1 MPNVHLTLAEYS
13 APVAGEVLQSEVRR
27 QKLYRKWWFRLVGG
41 REGIV
46 RRVEESDNSGS
57 LVTSGSL
64 TTFPH
69 DIKCLFAFLPIN
81 QRQYARPFDE
91 AHLQRRTTHLE
102 NSVADV
108 IVLHRSLIPALPPT
122 PYFQMPV
129 VGQRF
134 KVVMSINAFQ
144 IPASRLTSRRLD
156 RGLFRSRADAFRTI
170 RTILRLSITL
180 PTPSEYILDP
190 STCPNICS
198 SNMMS
203 SPSSL
208 QTPMAVN
215 RNLSSSLQAIPRRVP
230 TVHPANVHFNE

>member
-1 MPNVHLTLAEYS
+1 MTRIPC
-13 APVAGEVLQSEVRR
+13 
-27 QKLYRKWWFRLVGG
+27 
-41 REGIV
+41 
-46 RRVEESDNSGS
+46 GS
-57 LVTSGSL
+57 RDVDRTHTCHNDGMCADYDDL
-64 TTFPH
+64 
-69 DIKCLFAFLPIN
+69 IN
-81 QRQYARPFDE
+81 LLNLCHE
-91 AHLQRRTTHLE
+91 
-102 NSVADV
+102 
-108 IVLHRSLIPALPPT
+108 
-122 PYFQMPV
+122 
-129 VGQRF
+129 
-134 KVVMSINAFQ
+134 Q

>member
-1 MPNVHLTLAEYS
+1 M
-13 APVAGEVLQSEVRR
+13 
-27 QKLYRKWWFRLVGG
+27 
-41 REGIV
+41 
-46 RRVEESDNSGS
+46 
-57 LVTSGSL
+57 TSS
-64 TTFPH
+64 
-69 DIKCLFAFLPIN
+69 AFLPFFQSTN
-81 QRQYARPFDE
+81 ARFLAVPG
-91 AHLQRRTTHLE
+91 TW
-102 NSVADV
+102 
-108 IVLHRSLIPALPPT
+108 IVLT
-122 PYFQMPV
+122 PV
-129 VGQRF
+129 TTTQRF